1 MKTPGPEFLFSEAE
15 ASNFIKN
22 ETLAQ
27 VFSCEFWEISKN
39 TFLQNSS
46 ERLLQYLDNI
56 LGLNFW
62 MLFQSL
68 NIKDTFTAN
77 LCKATLRNFN

>member
-1 MKTPGPEFLFSEAE
+1 MPESLLPEAC
-15 ASNFIKN
+15 NFIKN

>member
-1 MKTPGPEFLFSEAE
+1 MPESLLPEAC
-15 ASNFIKN
+15 NFIKN
-22 ETLAQ
+22 ETLTQ

>member
-1 MKTPGPEFLFSEAE
+1 MPESLLPEAC
-15 ASNFIKN
+15 NFIET